1 MGNGPKVK
9 PHNDHVGYHGR
20 PVGGPMAP
28 RAPRDYHMPG
38 SAGQGPGVKPH
49 NDHGS
54 YHGRPTPGAM
64 AMKPPETYEHARMSP
79 SWSTGKSMGKPTGKP
94 PLGTSKAD

>member
-1 MGNGPKVK
+1 
-9 PHNDHVGYHGR
+9 
-20 PVGGPMAP
+20 
-28 RAPRDYHMPG
+28 
-38 SAGQGPGVKPH
+38 
-49 NDHGS
+49 
-54 YHGRPTPGAM
+54 M